1 MPAQHTQH
9 RKGRALPRI
18 NMWVNVKDKFSSFLL
33 TEELLFKGKKTTLQC
48 MVYNAYRGK
57 IYDTTHKDK
66 GNNYIVKC
74 TVYVLRISVI
84 NNIQRVIL
92 RAMI

>member
-33 TEELLFKGKKTTLQC
+33 TEKLLFKGKKQHYSVWYIMHIEVKYMTQHTRT
-48 MVYNAYRGK
+48 RG
-57 IYDTTHKDK
+57 I
-66 GNNYIVKC
+66 I
-74 TVYVLRISVI
+74 I
-84 NNIQRVIL
+84 
-92 RAMI
+92 